1 MLQFYIVAINRDEI
15 WNKFFMSESSSASS
29 VLICKTPI
37 FAEIH
42 SSSFNV
48 QEHLYV

>member
-1 MLQFYIVAINRDEI
+1 MLQFYIVAIHRDEV

-37 FAEIH
+37 FEEIH
-42 SSSFNV
+42 SYSFKV
-48 QEHLYV
+48 QAHVYV